1 MPMNNPLIRSVRQG
15 IERAHVETGSQQRV
29 RRPLTWGMLRGVQR
43 SIASWG
49 EGGRVL
55 WISLALS
62 FFFMLRTSELLAK
75 ERSVY
80 HKVYCLNRVDVACFR
95 DNDQLAEGS
104 IPEANKV
111 EVSFRGS
118 KGDQE
123 RK

>member
-80 HKVYCLNRVDVACFR
+80 RKVYCLNRVDVACFR